1 MFVKTVLIVPCT
13 AGIAF
18 YMRFL
23 VALCAECKPRST
35 GYWVRLRF
43 GSGEGTTA
51 ELPERRKPVTRA
63 A

>member
-1 MFVKTVLIVPCT
+1 MFFKTVMTLLCM

-23 VALCAECKPRST
+23 VALCKERKPRSS
-35 GYWVRLRF
+35 GYWVRLRV
-43 GSGEGTTA
+43 GSGEGTIA
-51 ELPERRKPVTRA
+51 ELPKRRTPVTRA

>member
-1 MFVKTVLIVPCT
+1 MFLKTVMTLLCT

-23 VALCAECKPRST
+23 VALCKESKSRSS
-35 GYWVRLRF
+35 GYWARLRV
-43 GSGEGTTA
+43 GSGEGTIA
-51 ELPERRKPVTRA
+51 ELPKRRTPVTRA